1 MSVRLKELMA
11 KCLSN
16 RITLSA
22 LAVSALFVYAGRV
35 QATDISG
42 TISTTLTIFED
53 SELVGDVTCT
63 VAGAPCIKFGA
74 PDITLTLN
82 GFTITGRASPPN
94 NCTGFPTPFV
104 PEDGIT
110 TAGQSNVAILGP
122 GLVRNFARMGI
133 LLSLGSSQVRVEQV
147 TAADNC
153 FSGIILSGTTDS
165 DIANNV
171 SVRNFGFAGAACG
184 GT

>member
-1 MSVRLKELMA
+1 MTYIVSSRIMFSFFSVF
-11 KCLSN
+11 
-16 RITLSA
+16 
-22 LAVSALFVYAGRV
+22 ALFVCGTRT

-42 TISTTLTIFED
+42 TYSTTLTIYDD
-53 SELVGDVTCT
+53 SELVGDVTCM
-63 VAGAPCIKFGA
+63 VVGAPCIAFGTSN
-74 PDITLTLN
+74 ITLRLK
-82 GFTITGRASPPN
+82 GFTMTGRASPPN
-94 NCTGFPTPFV
+94 NCTSFPTPFV

-133 LLSLGSSQVRVEQV
+133 LLPKSSQVRVERV

-153 FSGIILSGTTDS
+153 FSGILVSGTTDS
-165 DIANNV
+165 DIARNV
-171 SVRNFGFAGAACG
+171 SVRNFAFDGTACG

>member
-1 MSVRLKELMA
+1 MNQILIR
-11 KCLSN
+11 
-16 RITLSA
+16 RITLA
-22 LAVSALFVYAGRV
+22 IVSIFVLLLCGARV

-53 SELVGDVTCT
+53 SKLVGDVTCD

-74 PDITLTLN
+74 PGITLRLN
-82 GFTITGRASPPN
+82 GFTLKGRASPPN

-133 LLSLGSSQVRVEQV
+133 LLSLGSSQVRVERV

-153 FSGIILSGTTDS
+153 FSGILLSGATNS
-165 DIANNV
+165 DITHNV
-171 SVRNFGFAGAACG
+171 SVRNFGFAGTACG

>member
-1 MSVRLKELMA
+1 MSQILFV
-11 KCLSN
+11 
-16 RITLSA
+16 RITFSVLT
-22 LAVSALFVYAGRV
+22 VFALFVCGARA

-42 TISTTLTIFED
+42 TISTTMTIYDD

-63 VAGAPCIKFGA
+63 VVGAPCIAFGTSN
-74 PDITLTLN
+74 ITLRLN
-82 GFTITGRASPPN
+82 GFTMTGRASPPN
-94 NCTGFPTPFV
+94 NCTSFPTPFV

-110 TAGQSNVAILGP
+110 TAGKSNVSILGP

-133 LLSLGSSQVRVEQV
+133 LLSLGSSQVRVERV

-153 FSGIILSGTTDS
+153 FSGILLSGATNS
-165 DIANNV
+165 DITHNV
-171 SVRNFGFAGAACG
+171 SVRNFGFAGTACG

>member
-1 MSVRLKELMA
+1 MSHF
-11 KCLSN
+11 LS
-16 RITLSA
+16 RQITIS
-22 LAVSALFVYAGRV
+22 VFFVLGLLVCGART
-35 QATDISG
+35 QATDISD

-53 SELVGDVTCT
+53 SKLVGDVTCD

-74 PDITLTLN
+74 PGITLRLN
-82 GFTITGRASPPN
+82 GFTLTGRASPPN
-94 NCTGFPTPFV
+94 NCTGFPAPFV

-133 LLSLGSSQVRVEQV
+133 FLPKSSQVRVERV

-153 FSGIILSGTTDS
+153 FSGILVSGTTDS
-165 DIANNV
+165 DIARNV
-171 SVRNFGFAGAACG
+171 SVRNFAFDGTACG

>member
-1 MSVRLKELMA
+1 MNQVCSHRMTLVTLTSVLLL
-11 KCLSN
+11 C
-16 RITLSA
+16 T
-22 LAVSALFVYAGRV
+22 GRT
-35 QATDISG
+35 QAREISG
-42 TISTTLTIFED
+42 NIPSTLTIVED
-53 SELVGDVTCT
+53 SELVGDVTCD
-63 VAGAPCIKFGA
+63 VAGAPCIQFGA
-74 PDITLTLN
+74 PGITLRLN
-82 GFTITGRASPPN
+82 GFTITGHASPPN

-133 LLSLGSSQVRVEQV
+133 LLSNGSSRVRVEQV

-153 FSGIILSGTTDS
+153 FSGILLSGATDS
-165 DIANNV
+165 DIAHNV
-171 SVRNFGFAGAACG
+171 SVRNFGFAGTACG

>member
-1 MSVRLKELMA
+1 MSHF
-11 KCLSN
+11 LS
-16 RITLSA
+16 RQITIS
-22 LAVSALFVYAGRV
+22 VFFVLGLLVCGART
-35 QATDISG
+35 QATDISD

-53 SELVGDVTCT
+53 SKLVGDVTCD

-74 PDITLTLN
+74 PGITLRLN
-82 GFTITGRASPPN
+82 GFTLKGRASPPN

-133 LLSLGSSQVRVEQV
+133 LLSLGSSQVRVERV

-153 FSGIILSGTTDS
+153 FSGILLSGATNS
-165 DIANNV
+165 DITHNV
-171 SVRNFGFAGAACG
+171 SVRNFGFAGTACG

>member
-1 MSVRLKELMA
+1 MSQFLSRRIAISIFCVFALM
-11 KCLSN
+11 
-16 RITLSA
+16 
-22 LAVSALFVYAGRV
+22 VSGARA
-35 QATDISG
+35 QAADISG

-53 SELVGDVTCT
+53 SELVGDVTCD

-74 PDITLTLN
+74 PGITLRLN
-82 GFTITGRASPPN
+82 GFTIKGRASPPN

-122 GLVRNFARMGI
+122 GLVLNFARMGI
-133 LLSLGSSQVRVEQV
+133 LLSLGSSQVRVEHV

-153 FSGIILSGTTDS
+153 FSGILLSGATNS
-165 DIANNV
+165 DITHNV
-171 SVRNFGFAGAACG
+171 SVRNFGFAGTACG

>member
-1 MSVRLKELMA
+1 MNHFLSRQMTISV
-11 KCLSN
+11 
-16 RITLSA
+16 
-22 LAVSALFVYAGRV
+22 FVVLGLLVCGART

-42 TISTTLTIFED
+42 TISTTVTIFED
-53 SELVGDVTCT
+53 SELTGDVTCT
-63 VAGAPCIKFGA
+63 VVGAPCIAFGTSN
-74 PDITLTLN
+74 ITLRLN
-82 GFTITGRASPPN
+82 GFTMTGRASPPN
-94 NCTGFPTPFV
+94 NCTSFPTPFV

-133 LLSLGSSQVRVEQV
+133 ILPKSSQVRVERV

-153 FSGIILSGTTDS
+153 FSGILVSGTTDS
-165 DIANNV
+165 EIARNV
-171 SVRNFGFAGAACG
+171 SVRNFGFDGTACG